1 MAAGIRCGAA
11 SAAVTE
17 SRPRGLDR
25 DPWLSGACAKPPP
38 GRSPELAL
46 EGLPTNRVMEKSRL
60 SLRSGWRGGS
70 NPGPFSI
77 RLRPV
82 IANPRASKEKSSGDQ
97 LSAHR
102 LACSGAVPS
111 SRESPETGR
120 KTVGVRTRIPS
131 HDGVETNT
139 APRRLTAQQ
148 ERRRFGIAAES
159 ASVRLVLAKHGGRA
173 PESRPRS
180 GDRRC
185 SDSRSDRARRPVSAA
200 RAGRDHQRLVNRS
213 CKPTGR
219 RRPAPKDRASGC
231 WRPG

>member
-1 MAAGIRCGAA
+1 MGIR
-11 SAAVTE
+11 SP
-17 SRPRGLDR
+17 SPIRPNSGV
-25 DPWLSGACAKPPP
+25 LSGAPERAAGVAQRMP
-38 GRSPELAL
+38 GNSHGERGRATKMWRTWRNCPE
-46 EGLPTNRVMEKSRL
+46 T
-60 SLRSGWRGGS
+60 SLRPR
-70 NPGPFSI
+70 
-77 RLRPV
+77 
-82 IANPRASKEKSSGDQ
+82 PRAALNTGEAARS
-97 LSAHR
+97 LR
-102 LACSGAVPS
+102 RP
-111 SRESPETGR
+111 PERPLVFTGM
-120 KTVGVRTRIPS
+120 PS